1 VKELIRVRGARQH
14 NLKRVDVDLPRNSLV
29 VVTGPSGSGKSSLAF
44 DTIFAEGQRRYVES
58 LDPYARQF
66 LGQMPKPEVDAIEG
80 LSPAIGI
87 HHSGAARNP
96 RSTVGTATE
105 IYDFVRLLYARV
117 GRPHCP
123 RCGRLIESRTVQQMV
138 DEVLVRPAGSRFS
151 VLAPLVRGGRGA
163 FKREL
168 EALQGKGFVRVR
180 VDGELME
187 IGARPP
193 LDRNATHFI
202 DVYIDRLSVKP
213 DIRQRLT
220 ESIELALGLCQG
232 LVRIAFEGGEEC
244 LMSER
249 LSCIECGVSLPE
261 ITPRLFSFN
270 HPEGACRSCSGLG
283 QRQNFDPALVIADPT
298 LSLQGGAIAPWGAAD
313 GVYYREMLQKL
324 RAGTGIDPTVP
335 WKDLPEPERRRVLFG
350 TRTASRSGARARRG
364 AAAGR
369 GFEGVVAGLERRRQ
383 QADERRAKADADEFD
398 FLEEELGHYT
408 TFDTCAACSGAR
420 LGPEALSVRV
430 GGLNAGELTAL
441 SVDRARAL
449 LQALEFPAR
458 EAAVAEPIL
467 REIDKR
473 LGFIADLGLGYR
485 GTTTL
490 SAGESERINLAN
502 QIGTGLTGVL
512 YVLDEPSI
520 GLHPRDNSRLIE
532 ALHALRDRGNTV
544 LVVEH
549 DAATIRAAD
558 FVVDM
563 GPGAGRAGG
572 EVVASGTPAEITR
585 QPASLTGRFLS
596 GARRILPS
604 LRRRP
609 EGKRRIVVSG
619 ARVHNLA
626 DVSASFPLGRLI
638 CVTGVS
644 GSGKSSLVMDT
655 LLRAARQRTNAGRET
670 RVEAKVSGL
679 EYIDKVIHIDQ
690 TPIGR
695 TARSVPATY
704 TGVFALIRE
713 LFAELPEARARG
725 YNAARFSFNVK
736 GGRCEACQGAGIL
749 KVEMHFLPDIYVRC
763 EVCGGRR
770 YNRETVEITYRGK
783 SIADLLGTTVDDAY
797 ELLGALPKIRDALAS
812 LRRVGLGYL
821 ELGQSATT
829 LSRGEAQRLK
839 LSREL
844 SRRST
849 GRTLYILDE
858 PTTGLH
864 FGDVEFLMNV
874 LEELVDAGNTAVV
887 IEHNL
892 DVIRLADYLIDM
904 GPDGGPDG
912 GRVVSCGTPE
922 QVAGCPGSHTGRFL
936 KREGLGVDRS

>member
-1 VKELIRVRGARQH
+1 MDERIKVRGARQH
-14 NLKRVDVDLPRNSLV
+14 NLRDIDVELPRNRLAV
-29 VVTGPSGSGKSSLAF
+29 ITGPSGSGKSSLAF

-66 LGQMPKPEVDAIEG
+66 LGQLPRPEVDAIEG

-87 HHSGAARNP
+87 LHAGAGRNP

-105 IYDFVRLLYARV
+105 IYDFVRLLYARI

-123 RCGRLIESRTVQQMV
+123 RCGRGIESRTVQQMV
-138 DEVLVRPAGSRFS
+138 DEVLARPAGARFA
-151 VLAPLVRGGRGA
+151 VLAPLIRGRRGS

-168 EALQGKGFVRVR
+168 DELQGRGFVRAR
-180 VDGELME
+180 IDGKAVELGE
-187 IGARPP
+187 GLA
-193 LDRNATHFI
+193 LDRNTAHFI

-220 ESIELALGLCQG
+220 ESIELGLSLAEG
-232 LVRIAFEGGEEC
+232 LVRIAFEGEQEA
-244 LMSER
+244 LYSER
-249 LSCIECGVSLPE
+249 LCCVDCDLSLPE

-270 HPEGACRSCSGLG
+270 HPEGACPSCSGLG
-283 QRQNFDPALVIADPT
+283 QRQNFDPALIIADPT
-298 LSLQGGAIAPWGAAD
+298 LSLREGAVAPWGAAE
-313 GVYYREMLQKL
+313 GVYYREMLGKL
-324 RAGTGIDPTVP
+324 LSGTGVDPDLP
-335 WKDLPEPERRRVLFG
+335 WKDLPETDRERVLFG
-350 TRTASRSGARARRG
+350 ARNGSR
-364 AAAGR
+364 AGR
-369 GFEGVVAGLERRRQ
+369 KPGKGQGYEGVIAGLERRRQ
-383 QADERRAKADADEFD
+383 QVKKRQAEEPDDAD
-398 FLEEELGHYT
+398 FLEEELSRYT
-408 TFDTCAACSGAR
+408 TFDLCTACSGTR
-420 LGPEALSVRV
+420 LNPEASSVRV
-430 GGLNAGELTAL
+430 GGLNAGELVAL
-441 SVDRARAL
+441 SVEQSRVWLGELAL
-449 LQALEFPAR
+449 TER

-467 REIDKR
+467 REVGRR
-473 LGFIADLGLGYR
+473 LGFIAGLGLGYLSLGR
-485 GTTTL
+485 ATPTL
-490 SAGESERINLAN
+490 SAGELQRVSLAN
-502 QIGTGLTGVL
+502 QIGTGLSGVL

-520 GLHPRDNSRLIE
+520 GLHPRDNSRLID

-558 FVVDM
+558 YVVDM

-572 EVVASGTPAEITR
+572 RVIARGTPEQIMR
-585 QPASLTGRFLS
+585 QPASITGRFLS

-604 LRRRP
+604 RGRRVPGGRS
-609 EGKRRIVVSG
+609 ITVSR
-619 ARVHNLA
+619 ARAHNLA
-626 DVSASFPLGRLI
+626 DVTASFPLGRLV

-644 GSGKSSLVMDT
+644 GSGKSSLVMKT
-655 LLRAARQRTNAGRET
+655 LLRAARQRLNRAGEA
-670 RVEAKVSGL
+670 RVEAVVTGL
-679 EYIDKVIHIDQ
+679 EYIDKVIHLDQ

-704 TGVFALIRE
+704 TGLFALVRE

-725 YNAARFSFNVK
+725 YGAARFSFNVK

-749 KVEMHFLPDIYVRC
+749 KVEMHFLPDRYVRC
-763 EVCGGRR
+763 EVCAGGR
-770 YNRETVEITYRGK
+770 YNRETVEIAYRGK
-783 SIADLLGTTVDDAY
+783 SIADLLRTTVDDAY
-797 ELLGALPKIRDALAS
+797 ELLGAIPKIRDALAS

-844 SRRST
+844 GRRST
-849 GRTLYILDE
+849 GRTLYVLDE

-864 FGDVEFLMNV
+864 FGDVELLMNA
-874 LEELVDAGNTAVV
+874 LSALVDAGNTVVV

-904 GPDGGPDG
+904 GPEGGPGG
-912 GRVVSCGTPE
+912 GRVVACGTPE
-922 QVAGCPGSHTGRFL
+922 QVAACRGSHTGRFL
-936 KREGLGVDRS
+936 SLQGVGTS